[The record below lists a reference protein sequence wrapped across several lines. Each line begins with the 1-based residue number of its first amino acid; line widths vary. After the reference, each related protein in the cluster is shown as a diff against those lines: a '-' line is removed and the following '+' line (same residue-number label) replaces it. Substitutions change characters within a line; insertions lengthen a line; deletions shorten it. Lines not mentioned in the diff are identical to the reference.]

1 MVSKG
6 IVDFRKTSIQH
17 WHRHMS
23 TSTWPGLQ
31 TIVQREELLLAPYAM
46 HSKNSTGRQHPEP
59 NHLYRGPF
67 QRDRDRILHSAS
79 YRRLADKTQVF
90 TGQGDYHRT
99 RLTHT
104 LEVASIAR
112 TIGRALRLNEDL
124 IEAMAMVHDIG
135 HPPFG
140 HAGEEALHECL
151 LEDGGFSHNQYA
163 LCLVQELEIRYEHFP
178 GLNLTREVLE
188 GQSSRVDKTTA
199 STTLLEAQ
207 VVDAADSITYDSHD
221 VDDAVQLNLLTMDEL
236 MESPMVREA
245 ARRVK
250 ERSALPHGQQLRK
263 AIVHELID
271 WQVSNMLEWCSHNL
285 KQDCPSNSEVAR
297 KLPFQ
302 IGPDNELTKLKTELE
317 QFLHQ
322 RVYRHERLIKVRRLA
337 QDQLREM
344 FDQFQKH
351 PELLPV
357 KFQHRIQQCGL
368 RRSIGD
374 YLAGMTD
381 RYFQQQHQRLT

>member
-1 MVSKG
+1 
-6 IVDFRKTSIQH
+6 
-17 WHRHMS
+17 
-23 TSTWPGLQ
+23 
-31 TIVQREELLLAPYAM
+31 
-46 HSKNSTGRQHPEP
+46 
-59 NHLYRGPF
+59 
-67 QRDRDRILHSAS
+67 
-79 YRRLADKTQVF
+79 
-90 TGQGDYHRT
+90 
-99 RLTHT
+99 
-104 LEVASIAR
+104 
-112 TIGRALRLNEDL
+112 
-124 IEAMAMVHDIG
+124 MAMVHDIG

-140 HAGEEALHECL
+140 HAGEETLHECL

-221 VDDAVQLNLLTMDEL
+221 VDDAVQLNLLTLDEL

-245 ARRVK
+245 ARRVN
-250 ERSALPHGQQLRK
+250 ERSALPHGEQLRK

-285 KQDCPSNSEVAR
+285 KQDCPANSDAAR

-302 IGPDNELTKLKTELE
+302 IGPDNELTQLKTELE

-322 RVYRHERLIKVRRLA
+322 RVYRHKRLIKVRRMA

-344 FDQFQKH
+344 FDHFQKH
-351 PELLPV
+351 PDLLPV
-357 KFQHRIQQCGL
+357 KFQNRIEQYGL

-381 RYFQQQHQRLT
+381 RYFQQQYQRLA